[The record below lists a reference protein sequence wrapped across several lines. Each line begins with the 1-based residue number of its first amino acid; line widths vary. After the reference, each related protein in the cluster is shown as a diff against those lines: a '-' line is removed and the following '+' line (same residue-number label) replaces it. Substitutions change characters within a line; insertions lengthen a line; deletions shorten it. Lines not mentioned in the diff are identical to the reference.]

1 MTEQD
6 ELHRLRGEL
15 DTLDGTLL
23 DTLRRR
29 IDCGVRIARYK
40 SRHGVPMMQPGR
52 VSLVKERAARYAA
65 DHGLDETFLVNL
77 YDAIITEM
85 CRVEDLVMDRES
97 PMSEER
103 R

>member
-1 MTEQD
+1 MTEEN
-6 ELHRLRGEL
+6 ELHQLRMEL
-15 DTLDGTLL
+15 DLLDGTIL

-52 VSLVKERAARYAA
+52 VHLVKERAARYAA

-77 YDAIITEM
+77 YDGIITEM
-85 CRVEDLVMDRES
+85 CRVENLVMSRDDRES
-97 PMSEER
+97 SDR
-103 R
+103 

>member
-6 ELHRLRGEL
+6 ELHQLRTEL

-29 IDCGVRIARYK
+29 IDCGVQIARYK

-52 VSLVKERAARYAA
+52 VNLVKERAARYAA
-65 DHGLDETFLVNL
+65 DHGLDETFLVSL

-85 CRVEDLVMDRES
+85 CRVEDLVMSRES
-97 PMSEER
+97 LPSGDLR
-103 R
+103 

>member
-1 MTEQD
+1 MIEQD
-6 ELHRLRGEL
+6 ELHRLRAEL
-15 DTLDGTLL
+15 DLLDGTLL

-52 VSLVKERAARYAA
+52 VHLVKERAARYAV

-77 YDAIITEM
+77 YDAIIAEM
-85 CRVEDLVMDRES
+85 CRVEDLVMDREVGD
-97 PMSEER
+97 R

>member
-6 ELHRLRGEL
+6 ELYRLRGEL

>member
-6 ELHRLRGEL
+6 ELHRLRTEL

-52 VSLVKERAARYAA
+52 VNLVKERAARYAA

-85 CRVEDLVMDRES
+85 CRVEDLVMSRES
-97 PMSEER
+97 LTSEDR

>member
-1 MTEQD
+1 MTQQD
-6 ELHRLRGEL
+6 ELHRLRSEL

-29 IDCGVRIARYK
+29 IDCGVQIARYK

-52 VSLVKERAARYAA
+52 VNLVKERAARYAA
-65 DHGLDETFLVNL
+65 AHGLDETFLVNL

-85 CRVEDLVMDRES
+85 CRVEDLVMSRANQPSGDLR
-97 PMSEER
+97 
-103 R
+103 

>member
-6 ELHRLRGEL
+6 ELHRLRTEL

-29 IDCGVRIARYK
+29 IDCGVHIARYK

-52 VSLVKERAARYAA
+52 VNLVKERAARYAA

-85 CRVEDLVMDRES
+85 CRVEDLVMSRES
-97 PMSEER
+97 LPSR
-103 R
+103 DLR

>member
-1 MTEQD
+1 MSDQD
-6 ELHRLRGEL
+6 ELRRLRAEL
-15 DTLDGTLL
+15 DELDGVLL

-52 VSLVKERAARYAA
+52 VHLVKERAARYAA

-77 YDAIITEM
+77 YDAVITEM
-85 CRVEDLVMDRES
+85 CRVEDLVMGRES
-97 PMSEER
+97 VMSRDR

>member
-6 ELHRLRGEL
+6 ELHRLRTEL

-40 SRHGVPMMQPGR
+40 SQHDVPMMQPGR
-52 VSLVKERAARYAA
+52 VNLVKARAIRYAA
-65 DHGLDETFLVNL
+65 DHGLDETFLVSL
-77 YDAIITEM
+77 YDTIITEM
-85 CRVEDLVMDRES
+85 CRVEDLVISRRALTPEDR
-97 PMSEER
+97 R
-103 R
+103 

>member
-6 ELHRLRGEL
+6 ELHRLRTEL
-15 DTLDGTLL
+15 DSLDGTLL

-40 SRHGVPMMQPGR
+40 SLHGVPMMQPGR
-52 VSLVKERAARYAA
+52 VNLVKERAARYAS

-85 CRVEDLVMDRES
+85 CRVEDRVMSRES
-97 PMSEER
+97 LTSEGR